1 MNVLKVKKGETLAR
15 KQDKVMEWYLIQ
27 EGSVIR
33 QFAFAEIIMH
43 RNAIVGIL
51 ENEWFACDYVANE
64 DTTLIVIPCKNAQDL
79 RKILSEHENFRPI
92 FLRTAVEQRHQAL
105 CLYASLQKK
114 CMLLHNAAE
123 TLYSEYKNLC
133 SEKLLDEQEFPRME
147 QFAALKMQH
156 RAENWEI
163 ANSNSLVR
171 SYLKEYMQ
179 LMIKDDSLCVGAIME
194 AAAQMRRVT
203 QGIGEMVN
211 YLQYNRD
218 ILFSDSRDDI
228 FHLFFAMAVQQ
239 SQKKQDISE
248 IKKRLLNMVDV
259 MTKLDVYDKK
269 QMAEAHEL
277 CENYDFTKESEGR
290 INIMREDCIAHIM
303 EYAGYGSDMIRD
315 FHSIVQQYRELPD
328 MMSTD
333 NEARQLRREITKVF
347 YDIYTKAFMRSVE
360 ELVKPSPIMM
370 MFFNFGFMDAEVL
383 GETNTN
389 ALYNLTDSLGLFHS
403 ANVYTVYDWLVQIY
417 QGKKDPSRNEF
428 DQDFNAFLLE
438 EKRTGNITEAQMQQY
453 KNDSRQKV
461 QFEIRNMFTSGNRV
475 TYGRVTTFCPVLME
489 EDFIN
494 TVEKMAVTA
503 EKIAD
508 AINKV
513 RCVDYSALYHDVM
526 FSDPD
531 RGINQEWIKKEILP
545 DVILMP
551 NAGTRTLMWQ
561 ETSGAKIDTPARF
574 LFPIFSAVDLDD
586 QMVECIGRYRWEIC
600 RRVQGVYWNDIREK
614 SLTAEYCDFIQYYRK
629 NSDLSADAKEK
640 IKTALSRA
648 RNSYRE
654 VFVKDYQAWMKYE
667 SQGSFRLN
675 KVARDILVRYC
686 PFAKDIRQGL
696 ATNPQY
702 QNAFHR
708 LDAENRK
715 KLQRFRSVYDKY
727 EAAGGEI
734 TPELKEN
741 LRFYPM

>member
-1 MNVLKVKKGETLAR
+1 MCFCLCPVFHDRSINETSRYAEDESENTDPNYALLIEDENVVQGTLTEQGEMR
-15 KQDKVMEWYLIQ
+15 WY
-27 EGSVIR
+27 G
-33 QFAFAEIIMH
+33 F
-43 RNAIVGIL
+43 IL
-51 ENEWFACDYVANE
+51 EQRAKASIMLQLVSNVDADIYLFKLN
-64 DTTLIVIPCKNAQDL
+64 QDRICGRFCL
-79 RKILSEHENFRPI
+79 NMRISARF

-133 SEKLLDEQEFPRME
+133 SEKLLDEQDFPRME

-360 ELVKPSPIMM
+360 ELVKPSQIMM

-383 GETNTN
+383 GETNTK
-389 ALYNLTDSLGLFHS
+389 L
-403 ANVYTVYDWLVQIY
+403 
-417 QGKKDPSRNEF
+417 KF
-428 DQDFNAFLLE
+428 D
-438 EKRTGNITEAQMQQY
+438 IIM
-453 KNDSRQKV
+453 
-461 QFEIRNMFTSGNRV
+461 
-475 TYGRVTTFCPVLME
+475 
-489 EDFIN
+489 
-494 TVEKMAVTA
+494 
-503 EKIAD
+503 
-508 AINKV
+508 
-513 RCVDYSALYHDVM
+513 
-526 FSDPD
+526 
-531 RGINQEWIKKEILP
+531 IL
-545 DVILMP
+545 
-551 NAGTRTLMWQ
+551 
-561 ETSGAKIDTPARF
+561 
-574 LFPIFSAVDLDD
+574 
-586 QMVECIGRYRWEIC
+586 
-600 RRVQGVYWNDIREK
+600 
-614 SLTAEYCDFIQYYRK
+614 
-629 NSDLSADAKEK
+629 
-640 IKTALSRA
+640 
-648 RNSYRE
+648 
-654 VFVKDYQAWMKYE
+654 
-667 SQGSFRLN
+667 
-675 KVARDILVRYC
+675 
-686 PFAKDIRQGL
+686 
-696 ATNPQY
+696 
-702 QNAFHR
+702 
-708 LDAENRK
+708 
-715 KLQRFRSVYDKY
+715 
-727 EAAGGEI
+727 
-734 TPELKEN
+734 
-741 LRFYPM
+741 

>member
-133 SEKLLDEQEFPRME
+133 SEKLLDEQDFPRME

-228 FHLFFAMAVQQ
+228 FRLFFTMAVQQ

-315 FHSIVQQYRELPD
+315 FHSIVQQ
-328 MMSTD
+328 
-333 NEARQLRREITKVF
+333 
-347 YDIYTKAFMRSVE
+347 
-360 ELVKPSPIMM
+360 
-370 MFFNFGFMDAEVL
+370 
-383 GETNTN
+383 
-389 ALYNLTDSLGLFHS
+389 
-403 ANVYTVYDWLVQIY
+403 
-417 QGKKDPSRNEF
+417 
-428 DQDFNAFLLE
+428 
-438 EKRTGNITEAQMQQY
+438 
-453 KNDSRQKV
+453 
-461 QFEIRNMFTSGNRV
+461 
-475 TYGRVTTFCPVLME
+475 
-489 EDFIN
+489 
-494 TVEKMAVTA
+494 
-503 EKIAD
+503 
-508 AINKV
+508 
-513 RCVDYSALYHDVM
+513 
-526 FSDPD
+526 
-531 RGINQEWIKKEILP
+531 
-545 DVILMP
+545 
-551 NAGTRTLMWQ
+551 
-561 ETSGAKIDTPARF
+561 
-574 LFPIFSAVDLDD
+574 
-586 QMVECIGRYRWEIC
+586 
-600 RRVQGVYWNDIREK
+600 
-614 SLTAEYCDFIQYYRK
+614 
-629 NSDLSADAKEK
+629 
-640 IKTALSRA
+640 
-648 RNSYRE
+648 
-654 VFVKDYQAWMKYE
+654 
-667 SQGSFRLN
+667 
-675 KVARDILVRYC
+675 
-686 PFAKDIRQGL
+686 
-696 ATNPQY
+696 
-702 QNAFHR
+702 
-708 LDAENRK
+708 
-715 KLQRFRSVYDKY
+715 
-727 EAAGGEI
+727 
-734 TPELKEN
+734 
-741 LRFYPM
+741 